1 MRFSDSPHNS
11 ETSDMRDAR
20 SEWTRDITRKSTWI
34 FKIWLRFAKYESALF
49 REWNLYEYGP
59 VVVKLEQFEV
69 QLSKTWPPLHSGN
82 MTPTHEG
89 WNGGLEWSID
99 LGPKYKLKISTLWV
113 GHFCRNCF
121 NEIDWKCLQDV
132 ENLGSF
138 LFLQKTDKEYM
149 GPAILKIIIAP
160 KARFRKDWLH
170 TVVGFE
176 IVSCNGHVMPF
187 GDF

>member
-1 MRFSDSPHNS
+1 MVPGIPLSSRFRIYKMVVSAVSQGYRELKMRFSDSPHNS

-99 LGPKYKLKISTLWV
+99 LGPKYKLKISSFG
-113 GHFCRNCF
+113 GHLCRNREHHF
-121 NEIDWKCLQDV
+121 LWK
-132 ENLGSF
+132 
-138 LFLQKTDKEYM
+138 
-149 GPAILKIIIAP
+149 
-160 KARFRKDWLH
+160 WL
-170 TVVGFE
+170 
-176 IVSCNGHVMPF
+176 
-187 GDF
+187 